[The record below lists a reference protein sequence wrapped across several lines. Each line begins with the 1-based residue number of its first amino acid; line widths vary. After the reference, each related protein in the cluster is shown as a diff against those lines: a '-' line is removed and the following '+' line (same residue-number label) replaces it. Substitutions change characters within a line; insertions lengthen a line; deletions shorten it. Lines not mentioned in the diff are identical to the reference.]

1 MSIDHVEKMKYETE
15 GVQVLDPAGSPNTR
29 ALAAFGALGQPTRL
43 SILRLLVAREP
54 SGMSVGEIAL
64 AIKCPQ
70 NTASGHLAILARAQ
84 LVQGERDGR
93 SVEYRADLVGVRW
106 LIEYLL
112 ADCCNGDPS
121 ACANLFGDIC
131 SGEIAHEPLREH
143 YP

>member
-1 MSIDHVEKMKYETE
+1 MEYESAE
-15 GVQVLDPAGSPNTR
+15 VGVLDAPNSLNTR

-43 SILRLLVAREP
+43 SMLRLLVAREP

-64 AIKCPQ
+64 AINCPQ

-84 LVQGERDGR
+84 LVQGKRDGR
-93 SVEYRADLVGVRW
+93 SVAYRANLVGVRW

-121 ACANLFGDIC
+121 ACANLFSDIC
-131 SGEIAHEPLREH
+131 SGDCAHEPLRELC
-143 YP
+143 P